1 MFKPAQRKQAKL
13 RLALSGPSGS
23 GKTTGALLIAKG
35 IGGKIAVLD
44 TERGS
49 ASLYSD
55 IVPFDVVELTPPYTP
70 ERYIEVI
77 QEAEKAGYDT
87 LILDSITH
95 EWNGA
100 GGILEIVD
108 KVARSKYKGN
118 SYAAWNE
125 GTPRHQKFVDA
136 MLASPLHIIATMRSK
151 AVYVET
157 EKANGKKIIQKQGAA
172 PQQRDGLEYEFTA
185 VLDLSVDG
193 NIAIASKDRTRL
205 FHDPVVITEDVGK
218 DLFTWLQSG
227 ESILQSPS
235 KIQCFNLE
243 EMESELKLCLT
254 EDELFEYWKKV
265 HPSLNH
271 PDYQNLVELF
281 ANRKREIRD
290 QQKASNVN
298 IENQNSEAAA

>member
-55 IVPFDVVELTPPYTP
+55 LVPFDVVELTPPYTP

-157 EKANGKKIIQKQGAA
+157 EKANGKKTIQKQGAA

-227 ESILQSPS
+227 ESILQPPS

-254 EDELFEYWKKV
+254 EDELSKYWKKI

-271 PDYQNLVELF
+271 PDYQNLIELF